1 MTFRQALQDR
11 IVAWSPALLLGALA
25 AMTYWLDAQ
34 VRAPPPKFDGSG
46 RHDPDLF
53 IENFKA
59 TSFDDQGRV
68 QQALMAMAARHYPD
82 DDSTELDGPEITFN
96 DPGKP
101 RLTVTADKASISGDR
116 ERVDFSGHVKG
127 VRDASSDTARDGP
140 TTISSEYLQVLPKE
154 DKIVTDKAVTIAD
167 PRGIINATGM
177 EYDNK
182 SKTIKLRSRVSGQFA
197 PQLGR

>member
-1 MTFRQALQDR
+1 MSFRQTLLDR

-46 RHDPDLF
+46 RHDPDIY

-59 TSFDDQGRV
+59 ASLDDKGRIH
-68 QQALMAMAARHYPD
+68 QALMAKVARHFPD
-82 DDSTELDGPEITFN
+82 DDSTELEGPQITFN

-101 RLTVTADKASISGDR
+101 RLTVTADKASVSGDR
-116 ERVDFSGHVKG
+116 EHVSFTGHVRG
-127 VRDASSDTARDGP
+127 VRDASSETAHDGP
-140 TTISSEYLQVLPKE
+140 TVITSEYLQVLPKE
-154 DKIVTDKAVTIAD
+154 DKVITDKAVTIAD

-182 SKTIKLRSRVSGQFA
+182 SKTIKLRSRVSGKFE
-197 PQLGR
+197 PQPK

>member
-1 MTFRQALQDR
+1 MKFRQPLLDR

-34 VRAPPPKFDGSG
+34 VRAPAPKFDGSG
-46 RHDPDLF
+46 RHDPDLY

-59 TSFDDQGRV
+59 ASLDDKGRIH
-68 QQALMAMAARHYPD
+68 QALVARAARHYPD
-82 DDSTELDGPEITFN
+82 DDS
-96 DPGKP
+96 
-101 RLTVTADKASISGDR
+101 RLTVTADKASLSGDR
-116 ERVDFSGHVKG
+116 DHVVFTGHVKG
-127 VRDASSDTARDGP
+127 VRDASSETAHDGP
-140 TTISSEYLQVLPKE
+140 TTITSEYLLVMPKE

-182 SKTIKLRSRVSGQFA
+182 SKTIKLQSRVSGQIE
-197 PQLGR
+197 PQNK

>member
-1 MTFRQALQDR
+1 MKLRQSLLDR

-34 VRAPPPKFDGSG
+34 VRTPPPKFDGSG
-46 RHDPDLF
+46 RHDPDLYV
-53 IENFKA
+53 ENFKA
-59 TSFDDQGRV
+59 TSLDDKGRV
-68 QQALMAMAARHYPD
+68 HQALMARVARHYPD
-82 DDSTELDGPEITFN
+82 DDSTDLEGPQITFN

-101 RLTVTADKASISGDR
+101 RLTVTADKANVSGDR
-116 ERVDFSGHVKG
+116 ERVVFAGHVKG
-127 VRDASSDTARDGP
+127 VRDASSDTAHDGP
-140 TTISSEYLQVLPKE
+140 TTITSEHLLVMPKE

-182 SKTIKLRSRVSGQFA
+182 NKTVKLRSRVSGQIE
-197 PQLGR
+197 PQQK

>member
-1 MTFRQALQDR
+1 MKFRQSLFDR

-46 RHDPDLF
+46 RHDADLY

-59 TSFDDQGRV
+59 ASLDDKGRIH
-68 QQALMAMAARHYPD
+68 QALIARVARHYPD
-82 DDSTELDGPEITFN
+82 DDSTDLEGPQITFN

-101 RLTVTADKASISGDR
+101 RLT
-116 ERVDFSGHVKG
+116 
-127 VRDASSDTARDGP
+127 
-140 TTISSEYLQVLPKE
+140 KE

-182 SKTIKLRSRVSGQFA
+182 SKTIKLRSRVSGQIE
-197 PQLGR
+197 PQQK